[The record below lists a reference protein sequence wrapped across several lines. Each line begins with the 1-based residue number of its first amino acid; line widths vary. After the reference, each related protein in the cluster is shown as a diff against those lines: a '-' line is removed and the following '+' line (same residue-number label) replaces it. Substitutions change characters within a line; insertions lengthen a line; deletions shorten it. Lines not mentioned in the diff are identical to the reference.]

1 MTLTG
6 ASPPDHDTRPRAGT
20 SAYRRT
26 VLALVAA
33 AVATFAQLWAVQ
45 PILPAIADGFGASAS
60 QGALAVSLATGGLA
74 GFTLV
79 WSGAADRFGRAR
91 IIAASLLA
99 ATVLGC
105 LTPFS
110 GELWLLLGLR
120 ALQGAALGGVPAA
133 AVAYLA
139 EEVHPSDAPRAT
151 GLYIAG
157 NPLGGMGGRLLA
169 GFATDLGGWQW
180 GIAANTLLGLA
191 ALAVFVLVLPRGRRR
206 GGAGSGAATAGGAP
220 AAGNS
225 APAGPGPAASGTG
238 VRLRA
243 ALATRGLPALY
254 AQALLL
260 MGAFMTVYNLLG
272 FRLMAEPFGLS
283 QAAASL
289 LFLSYTA
296 GMLGSAVAGNAVA
309 RWGGYAVLATS
320 TALMAAGLGGLFS
333 TALPGLLAA
342 LLVMTFAFFSAH
354 ATASA
359 WVGARA
365 VAGRAQAMAVYT
377 LAYYLGSSLFGW
389 LGGLVYDTVGWGGAV
404 AFALGLCASAALVG
418 LRLRRL
424 PAPGRAT
431 ADRGGPGRGSSGRPA
446 APARPTPRCSPARPS
461 PPP

>member
-1 MTLTG
+1 MSLTS
-6 ASPPDHDTRPRAGT
+6 ASPPDCDTRPRAGT
-20 SAYRRT
+20 GAYRRT
-26 VLALVAA
+26 VIALVAA

-45 PILPAIADGFGASAS
+45 PILPAIAQGFGASAS
-60 QGALAVSLATGGLA
+60 QAALAVSLATGGLA

-91 IIAASLLA
+91 VIGVSLVA
-99 ATVLGC
+99 ATLLGC
-105 LTPFS
+105 VIPFVAD
-110 GELWLLLGLR
+110 LWPLLVLR

-133 AVAYLA
+133 AVAYLS
-139 EEVHPSDAPRAT
+139 EEIHPADASRAT

-169 GFATDLGGWQW
+169 GFAADLGGWQW
-180 GIAANTLLGLA
+180 GIAANTLLALV
-191 ALAVFVLVLPRGRRR
+191 ALAVFALVLPRRPRVPRTAAVR
-206 GGAGSGAATAGGAP
+206 GEASPSRGSGGVGMGG
-220 AAGNS
+220 
-225 APAGPGPAASGTG
+225 
-238 VRLRA
+238 RLRA
-243 ALATRGLPALY
+243 AVTTPGLIALY

-296 GMLGSAVAGNAVA
+296 GMLGSAVAGGATA
-309 RWGGYAVLATS
+309 RWGGYAVLTTATVS
-320 TALMAAGLGGLFS
+320 MAAGLGGMFA

-342 LLVMTFAFFSAH
+342 LLVMTFGFFCAH

-359 WVGARA
+359 WVGTRA
-365 VAGRAQAMAVYT
+365 VRGRAQAMAVYT

-389 LGGLVYDTVGWGGAV
+389 LGGLVYDAVGWGGAV
-404 AFALGLCASAALVG
+404 VFALVLCGAAAAAG

-424 PAPGRAT
+424 R
-431 ADRGGPGRGSSGRPA
+431 
-446 APARPTPRCSPARPS
+446 
-461 PPP
+461 

>member
-1 MTLTG
+1 MTLSSD
-6 ASPPDHDTRPRAGT
+6 SPPDHDTRPRAGT

-26 VLALVAA
+26 VVALVAA
-33 AVATFAQLWAVQ
+33 AVATFAQLWSLQ
-45 PILPAIADGFGASAS
+45 PILPAISQGFDASAS
-60 QGALAVSLATGGLA
+60 QAALSISLATGGLA

-79 WSGAADRFGRAR
+79 WSGVADRLGRAR
-91 IIAASLLA
+91 VIAVSLLA
-99 ATVLGC
+99 ATALGC
-105 LTPFS
+105 LTPFA

-191 ALAVFVLVLPRGRRR
+191 ALAVFALVLPCGPHRR
-206 GGAGSGAATAGGAP
+206 GAT
-220 AAGNS
+220 
-225 APAGPGPAASGTG
+225 AGPGPATAHGAPATGNGTFTG
-238 VRLRA
+238 PAAPGMGARLRA

-272 FRLMAEPFGLS
+272 FRLTAPPFGLS

-309 RWGGYAVLATS
+309 RWGGYAVLTTS
-320 TALMAAGLGGLFS
+320 TVLMAAGLGGLFG

-389 LGGLVYDTVGWGGAV
+389 LGGLVYDTVGWDGAV
-404 AFALGLCASAALVG
+404 VFALGLCAGAALAG

-424 PAPGRAT
+424 PRVEAGPRRSGPPEGPAT
-431 ADRGGPGRGSSGRPA
+431 GRGTGE
-446 APARPTPRCSPARPS
+446 
-461 PPP
+461 

>member
-1 MTLTG
+1 MTLTS
-6 ASPPDHDTRPRAGT
+6 ASPPDHDTRPRAG
-20 SAYRRT
+20 SGAYRRT

-33 AVATFAQLWAVQ
+33 AVATFAQLWSVQ

-60 QGALAVSLATGGLA
+60 QAALAVSLATGGLA

-91 IIAASLLA
+91 VIGVSLLA
-99 ATVLGC
+99 ATLLGC
-105 LTPFS
+105 VIPFA
-110 GELWLLLGLR
+110 GDLWTLLVLR

-133 AVAYLA
+133 AVAYLS
-139 EEVHPSDAPRAT
+139 EEIHPADAPRAT

-169 GFATDLGGWQW
+169 GFAADLGGWQW
-180 GIAANTLLGLA
+180 GIAANTLLALV
-191 ALAVFVLVLPRGRRR
+191 ALAVFALVLPRGPRAARPAAP
-206 GGAGSGAATAGGAP
+206 GGAGAAASPPGDPGGAGMG
-220 AAGNS
+220 A
-225 APAGPGPAASGTG
+225 
-238 VRLRA
+238 RLRA
-243 ALATRGLPALY
+243 AVATPGLVALY
-254 AQALLL
+254 TQALLL

-296 GMLGSAVAGNAVA
+296 GMLGSAVAGGATA
-309 RWGGYAVLATS
+309 RWGGYAVLTAAT
-320 TALMAAGLGGLFS
+320 AAMAAGLGGMFA

-342 LLVMTFAFFSAH
+342 LLVMTFGFFCAH

-359 WVGARA
+359 WVGTRA
-365 VAGRAQAMAVYT
+365 VRGRAQAMAVYT

-404 AFALGLCASAALVG
+404 VFALGLCAAAAVVG

-424 PAPGRAT
+424 R
-431 ADRGGPGRGSSGRPA
+431 
-446 APARPTPRCSPARPS
+446 
-461 PPP
+461 

>member
-1 MTLTG
+1 MTLTS
-6 ASPPDHDTRPRAGT
+6 ASPPDHDTRPRAG
-20 SAYRRT
+20 SGAYWRT
-26 VLALVAA
+26 VIALVAA
-33 AVATFAQLWAVQ
+33 AVATFAQLWSVQ

-60 QGALAVSLATGGLA
+60 QAALAVSLATGGLA

-91 IIAASLLA
+91 VIGVSLLA
-99 ATVLGC
+99 ATLLGC
-105 LTPFS
+105 VIPFAAD
-110 GELWLLLGLR
+110 LWPLLVLR

-133 AVAYLA
+133 AVAYLS
-139 EEVHPSDAPRAT
+139 EEIHPADAPRAT

-169 GFATDLGGWQW
+169 GFAADLGGWQW
-180 GIAANTLLGLA
+180 GIAANTLLALV
-191 ALAVFVLVLPRGRRR
+191 ALAVFALVLPRGPRAPRPAAAGAAP
-206 GGAGSGAATAGGAP
+206 GGADTAESPSGGPDGAGMGA
-220 AAGNS
+220 
-225 APAGPGPAASGTG
+225 
-238 VRLRA
+238 RLRA
-243 ALATRGLPALY
+243 AVATPGLVALY
-254 AQALLL
+254 TQALLL

-296 GMLGSAVAGNAVA
+296 GMLGSAVAGGATA
-309 RWGGYAVLATS
+309 RWGGYAVLTTAT
-320 TALMAAGLGGLFS
+320 AAMAAGLGGMFA

-342 LLVMTFAFFSAH
+342 LLVMTFGFFCAH

-359 WVGARA
+359 WVGTRA
-365 VAGRAQAMAVYT
+365 VRGRAQAMAVYT

-404 AFALGLCASAALVG
+404 VFALGLCAAAAVAG

-424 PAPGRAT
+424 R
-431 ADRGGPGRGSSGRPA
+431 
-446 APARPTPRCSPARPS
+446 
-461 PPP
+461 